1 MSCYHRPFSAG
12 KYLITPLSRQSAS
25 GHYTASV
32 SIRSGHGSA
41 SHDRV
46 YTFTAA
52 FDSREHALLHA
63 AAQGRLWLCQPRA
76 FA

>member
-63 AAQGRLWLCQPRA
+63 AAQGRHWLCQPRA